1 MAISTKIHNGILLT
15 LLGLFIAC
23 SNNES
28 KGLLSQEDLLELNK
42 LKMRYTQ
49 ASSEETKMA
58 QLLLIDAEQHA
69 AKLKWGAA
77 AKLYGESILHKPS
90 TKALLGY
97 AEAYI
102 YMKHHANTETD
113 AISAKCRD
121 LKYAS
126 KLYEIAIKF
135 AKEEKP
141 LSVNSYN
148 LKKLEKSLRDYPKT
162 SKLRPMCPHSAD
174 QQQ

>member
-15 LLGLFIAC
+15 LLCLFIAC
-23 SNNES
+23 TNNE
-28 KGLLSQEDLLELNK
+28 GLLSQEDFLELNK
-42 LKMRYTQ
+42 LKMRYAQ
-49 ASSEETKMA
+49 ASSEETKLA

-77 AKLYGESILHKPS
+77 AKLYGESILYKPS

-97 AEAYI
+97 AEAHI
-102 YMKHHANTETD
+102 YMKHHTD

-141 LSVNSYN
+141 LSVNN
-148 LKKLEKSLRDYPKT
+148 LINLEKSLRDYPKT
-162 SKLRPMCPHSAD
+162 SELRPMCPHPAV
-174 QQQ
+174 QQ